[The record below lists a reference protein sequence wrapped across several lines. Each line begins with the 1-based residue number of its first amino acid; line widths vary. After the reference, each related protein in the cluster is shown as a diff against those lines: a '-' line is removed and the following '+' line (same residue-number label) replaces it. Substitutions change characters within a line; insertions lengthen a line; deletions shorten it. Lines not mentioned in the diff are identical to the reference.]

1 MVARCAL
8 CSESGAMVS
17 GYGVLCEVFEAG
29 MTGADPGDEEL
40 ASLSFK
46 ARANHRF
53 RFLDMPETGLPMHM
67 YAR

>member
-1 MVARCAL
+1 MR
-8 CSESGAMVS
+8 SESGAMVS
-17 GYGVLCEVFEAG
+17 GYGVLCEVFEVG
-29 MTGADPGDEEL
+29 SGGPGDDEP

-53 RFLDMPETGLPMHM
+53 RFREIREIGLPMHI

>member
-1 MVARCAL
+1 MVR
-8 CSESGAMVS
+8 SESGAMVS

-29 MTGADPGDEEL
+29 TTGGAPGDEEP
-40 ASLSFK
+40 ASLTFK

-53 RFLDMPETGLPMHM
+53 RFLDMPEVGLPMHV